1 MNRCFCHPVWGT
13 RTVTGV
19 MHAPPAR
26 PGRHLTHKTN
36 RLAACVMALGF
47 AISPT
52 AWSQTGLADPA
63 TASTVAQL
71 HAPLPRTFP
80 PKAMRAEMTVINT
93 QEVQLNGKR
102 VRLSPGS
109 RIRSAHNALLVSGSL
124 LGQTFVVN
132 YTTDTLGQAHEI
144 WILTAAE
151 AAQRRAGSE
160 AMQTTRPTVGEQ

>member
-1 MNRCFCHPVWGT
+1 MNRCFCYPVRGT
-13 RTVTGV
+13 RTVTGAV
-19 MHAPPAR
+19 HATPAR
-26 PGRHLTHKTN
+26 PGSHHPSKTN

-71 HAPLPRTFP
+71 RAPLPRTFP